1 MSTLWIAWLIKG
13 FIERKSFSIFM
24 SLAFLAI
31 VWNKEL
37 GIEAITPWPVMG
49 AAIFLTIGVSF
60 IFKDSKRKI
69 GSISIIIS
77 MIITIKKSL
86 MKTIIILKMIIT
98 QQMKGTQNMEHHNHT
113 KVMLMVNMF
122 II

>member
-1 MSTLWIAWLIKG
+1 MIKISSFKSSLILFICLILLDVYKSQYLKIA
-13 FIERKSFSIFM
+13 
-24 SLAFLAI
+24 
-31 VWNKEL
+31 KE
-37 GIEAITPWPVMG
+37 
-49 AAIFLTIGVSF
+49 
-60 IFKDSKRKI
+60 KN